1 MLDPPLVTVFLIY
14 FRNNSGEQNFF
25 IFYESFSI
33 RIYRPLGTIATSLP
47 TGKPVSFLAAENY
60 NKNKTALD
68 YQNSLII
75 IRNVYK
81 LY

>member
-1 MLDPPLVTVFLIY
+1 MYNTSGGANTKVLDPPLVTVFLIY
-14 FRNNSGEQNFF
+14 LRNNSGEQNFF

-60 NKNKTALD
+60 NMF
-68 YQNSLII
+68 QW
-75 IRNVYK
+75 RP
-81 LY
+81 

>member
-1 MLDPPLVTVFLIY
+1 MIPKCITQVGANTKVLDPPLVTVFLIY
-14 FRNNSGEQNFF
+14 LRNNSGEQNLF

-60 NKNKTALD
+60 NMF
-68 YQNSLII
+68 Q
-75 IRNVYK
+75 
-81 LY
+81 

>member
-60 NKNKTALD
+60 NIV
-68 YQNSLII
+68 S
-75 IRNVYK
+75 RNVKQKTHFFGGVFY
-81 LY
+81 L